1 MDYLNEQPLKLVFIV
16 ERPLPKSQKKSEQR
30 QDLFQKRL
38 GVTEPCHLQ
47 LSLTA
52 KIVDLLQ
59 NARDNVFAEIVS
71 ADMSVYFAE
80 KLTVEQ
86 FAPDMLL
93 FPANALAPPYVC
105 NVCKLRRGCSCDRAY
120 YVAIQA
126 QAVAMRRYSET
137 TNHVSFLFAQL
148 ILLYQRKRCTISAL
162 AMHHGARAVCTFSVA
177 YARKHNVLTTDLIC
191 KHF

>member
-52 KIVDLLQ
+52 KIVDFLQ

-93 FPANALAPPYVC
+93 FPANALTRLRMFAMFASFEEAAP
-105 NVCKLRRGCSCDRAY
+105 
-120 YVAIQA
+120 AIA
-126 QAVAMRRYSET
+126 PTMLPHR
-137 TNHVSFLFAQL
+137 LM
-148 ILLYQRKRCTISAL
+148 LLL
-162 AMHHGARAVCTFSVA
+162 
-177 YARKHNVLTTDLIC
+177 
-191 KHF
+191 

>member
-1 MDYLNEQPLKLVFIV
+1 MKLVFFV

-93 FPANALAPPYVC
+93 FPANALTRLRMFAMFASFKEVAP
-105 NVCKLRRGCSCDRAY
+105 
-120 YVAIQA
+120 AIA
-126 QAVAMRRYSET
+126 PTMLPHR
-137 TNHVSFLFAQL
+137 LM
-148 ILLYQRKRCTISAL
+148 LLL
-162 AMHHGARAVCTFSVA
+162 
-177 YARKHNVLTTDLIC
+177 
-191 KHF
+191 

>member
-1 MDYLNEQPLKLVFIV
+1 M
-16 ERPLPKSQKKSEQR
+16 PKSQKKSEQR

-93 FPANALAPPYVC
+93 FPANALTRLRMFAMFASFKEVAP
-105 NVCKLRRGCSCDRAY
+105 
-120 YVAIQA
+120 AIA
-126 QAVAMRRYSET
+126 PTMLPHR
-137 TNHVSFLFAQL
+137 LM
-148 ILLYQRKRCTISAL
+148 LLL
-162 AMHHGARAVCTFSVA
+162 
-177 YARKHNVLTTDLIC
+177 
-191 KHF
+191 

>member
-86 FAPDMLL
+86 FAPGMRL
-93 FPANALAPPYVC
+93 FPANALTRLRMFAMFASFEEVAP
-105 NVCKLRRGCSCDRAY
+105 
-120 YVAIQA
+120 AIA
-126 QAVAMRRYSET
+126 PTMLPHR
-137 TNHVSFLFAQL
+137 LM
-148 ILLYQRKRCTISAL
+148 LLL
-162 AMHHGARAVCTFSVA
+162 
-177 YARKHNVLTTDLIC
+177 
-191 KHF
+191 

>member
-1 MDYLNEQPLKLVFIV
+1 MKLVFIV

-93 FPANALAPPYVC
+93 FPANALTRLRMFAMFASFEEAAP
-105 NVCKLRRGCSCDRAY
+105 
-120 YVAIQA
+120 AIA
-126 QAVAMRRYSET
+126 PTMLPHR
-137 TNHVSFLFAQL
+137 LM
-148 ILLYQRKRCTISAL
+148 LLL
-162 AMHHGARAVCTFSVA
+162 
-177 YARKHNVLTTDLIC
+177 
-191 KHF
+191 